1 MSPCFCEKPVKKYS
15 ETTCTLCWTC
25 ENCGQ
30 FGGCDNKL
38 DYHNPQGYGTV
49 IYDINVDPAMKIKLK
64 KLTKEAK
71 IPTYGTKDSA
81 AVDLYAVEDV
91 TWFPGDV
98 KFVRSGWILEI
109 PEGYYCDIRPR
120 SGLACRKQM
129 IILNSPCTI
138 DSDYRGELFTY
149 MKNLG
154 DTILTIRK
162 GDRYAQML
170 LQKKINI
177 EFEEIEELTETDRGD
192 GGVGHTGQ

>member
-1 MSPCFCEKPVKKYS
+1 
-15 ETTCTLCWTC
+15 
-25 ENCGQ
+25 
-30 FGGCDNKL
+30 
-38 DYHNPQGYGTV
+38 
-49 IYDINVDPAMKIKLK
+49 MKIKLK
-64 KLTKEAK
+64 KLSKNAK

-91 TWFPGDV
+91 TWYPGDV

-120 SGLACRKQM
+120 SGLACRQQM

-154 DTILTIRK
+154 DTITTIKK

-170 LQKKINI
+170 LQKKIDI

-192 GGVGHTGQ
+192 GGFGHTGQ